1 MQVIQINIYRM
12 EVAIWD
18 DIDLIS
24 SFRGRTGVKFIFFL
38 QVSEDLH
45 VECRLYGYGLNT
57 NKF

>member
-1 MQVIQINIYRM
+1 MQVIQIDIYRM

-38 QVSEDLH
+38 QISEDLH